1 VRNYNVLKI
10 APAFLLLG
18 TMLHAQQNDTVN
30 KETEIE
36 QVVLIGYGAKKKS
49 DLTGSIVAVSEK
61 DFNKGAIVSADQLI
75 TGKTP
80 GVRITN
86 AGGQPDSTPNIRIR
100 GGASLSAQNNP
111 LIVIDGVPLDSY
123 NPAGVSNPLNLINPN
138 DIESFSVLKD
148 ASATAIY
155 GSRASNGVIIIKT
168 KSGSKRMRVNF
179 NTNVSIGEVTRFQD
193 VMGADDYVRFISE
206 YFPDYIWR
214 LGVDGKDAVKDDQ
227 GNIIAPAVMGKL
239 YDTNWQKAV
248 YRTSVSHDNNLSIT
262 GNLFNK
268 VPSRLSLGYNRTE
281 GVVRTNDYERYSAS
295 LKLTPS
301 FLDNHLKIDV
311 NAKGLYSTKNA
322 IDDGASIGAALNM
335 DPTKPIYE
343 TRLGSPY
350 NRFGGYY
357 QNSILNGNQY
367 RLTGNQN
374 PLAALLQRERP
385 ENVYKFLG
393 NIEVD
398 YKMHFLPELR
408 AVLNLGLEASKSDIV
423 ERYFENAAATYRNP
437 NGSAYPNDFVFN
449 PGINFTENQN
459 IVNKTLDAYFV
470 YDKKMNG
477 FLSNFL
483 FQAGY
488 SYQDFRNRGRKEEFR
503 YNDSSGLREMIIN
516 DQNPTNKYFNPL
528 NLQSFIARSNIDFKN
543 RYLFTLSA
551 RYDGSSLFT
560 KDNRWGIFPAAAF
573 AWKLNEESFL
583 NDNKVVQELKLR
595 LGWGLTGQQD
605 VTQVNGFFPSRPL
618 FQPGNASSQY
628 LPGFYIYNALAFNPD
643 LTWEK
648 TETLNAGIDFTIIP
662 SISLTGSVDVYKRD
676 TKDLLA
682 KLPLAPG
689 QGLSNEFIGNVGE
702 MTNHGVEIN
711 LGATPIKNQN
721 FEWSVGTNFSYNYG
735 KVTNLDAVNQIPG
748 GGGLPVGTGVQLAY
762 HTVGQ
767 QPYSAWVF
775 QQIYG
780 ADGRPIAGA
789 FVDRNGDGVISDAD
803 RYYTAL
809 RPNWTYGFNTN
820 FNYKAWD
827 FSANFRGQIGGK
839 VHNARK
845 LAQGFLQWAVPQN
858 ESALRNV
865 LNFYNGSADSN
876 ITNLTDEI
884 YYSDYYL
891 EDATFLR
898 LDNVTLGYKFSKI
911 FGNTDMR
918 VYASV
923 NNAFI
928 ISKYDGMD
936 PENFDAIDN
945 NFYPRPRVYTLG
957 LNFNF

>member
-1 VRNYNVLKI
+1 MRNYNVLKI

-18 TMLHAQQNDTVN
+18 TMLHAQQGTDTVK

-86 AGGQPDSTPNIRIR
+86 AGGQPDSAPNIRIR
-100 GGASLSAQNNP
+100 GGASLNAQNNP

-138 DIESFSVLKD
+138 DIESFSILKD

-168 KSGSKRMRVNF
+168 KSGSKKMRVNF

-193 VMGADDYVRFISE
+193 VMDSDNYVRFIQE
-206 YFPDYIWR
+206 YFPTYVWR
-214 LGVDGKDAVKDDQ
+214 LGVGGTIDNPSEPGTIY
-227 GNIIAPAVMGKL
+227 N
-239 YDTNWQKAV
+239 TNWQKAV
-248 YRTSVSHDNNLSIT
+248 YRTSVSNDNNLSIT

-301 FLDNHLKIDV
+301 FLDNHLKVDI
-311 NAKGLYSTKNA
+311 NAKGLYSSKNA

-343 TRLGSPY
+343 TRLGAPY

-374 PLAALLQRERP
+374 PLAALLQRDRP

-393 NIEVD
+393 NIELD

-408 AVLNLGLEASKSDIV
+408 AVVNLGLEASKSDIV
-423 ERYFENAAATYRNP
+423 ERYSENAAATYRNP
-437 NGSAYPNDFVFN
+437 NGAAYPNDFVFN
-449 PGINFTENQN
+449 QGINFTENQN

-470 YDKKMNG
+470 YDKKLNG

-503 YNDSSGLREMIIN
+503 YNDESGLREMIIN
-516 DQNPTNKYFNPL
+516 DQNPTNKYFMPL

-583 NDNKVVQELKLR
+583 NDSKVVQELKLR

-605 VTQVNGFFPSRPL
+605 ITQAVGFFPSRPL
-618 FQPGNASSQY
+618 FQPGNSNSQY

-662 SISLTGSVDVYKRD
+662 SISLTGSVDVYKRN

-682 KLPLAPG
+682 TIPLAPG
-689 QGLSNEFIGNVGE
+689 QGLSNQFVKNAGE
-702 MTNHGVEIN
+702 MTNHGVEVN
-711 LGATPIKNQN
+711 LGITPIKNQN
-721 FEWSVGTNFSYNYG
+721 FEWSLGTNFSYNYG
-735 KVTNLDAVNQIPG
+735 EVTNLDAVNQIPG

-762 HTVGQ
+762 HTVGR

-775 QQIYG
+775 QQVYG

-789 FVDRNGDGVISDAD
+789 FVDRNGDGTINDAD

-809 RPNWTYGFNTN
+809 RPNWTYGFNTTL
-820 FNYKAWD
+820 NYKSWD

-865 LNFYNGSADSN
+865 LNFYNGAADPN

-923 NNAFI
+923 NNAFV